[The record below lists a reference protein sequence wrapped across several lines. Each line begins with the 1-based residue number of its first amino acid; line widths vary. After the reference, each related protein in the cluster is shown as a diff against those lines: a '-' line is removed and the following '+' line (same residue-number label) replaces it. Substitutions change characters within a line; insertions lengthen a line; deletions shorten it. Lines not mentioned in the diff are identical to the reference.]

1 MTGKIISGK
10 DYEHALKVWNVFEM
24 KMMKDYHDLYFKCDG
39 LLLSDV
45 FETFRNYCLK
55 NYGLC
60 LSHYLSWEAILNITK
75 FDFEPI
81 VLKAYMYFVF

>member
-45 FETFRNYCLK
+45 FETFRNY
-55 NYGLC
+55 
-60 LSHYLSWEAILNITK
+60 
-75 FDFEPI
+75 
-81 VLKAYMYFVF
+81 

>member
-1 MTGKIISGK
+1 MTGKIISDK

-24 KMMKDYHDLYFKCDG
+24 KTMKDYHDLYLKCDG

-45 FETFRNYCLK
+45 FETFRNYCL
-55 NYGLC
+55 NNHGLC
-60 LSHYLSWEAILNITK
+60 PSHYLSWEAILNITK
-75 FDFEPI
+75 FDFEAI